1 MSIVHRFAVFLASAA
16 FLLWS
21 TALGADEASW
31 EALRQGG
38 RVVLL
43 RHALAPGTGD
53 PPGFRLE
60 DCRTQRNLSDEG
72 RDQARAIGEA
82 FRRRGIPVD
91 RVFSSRW
98 CRCRETAALAF
109 GVYQAHPALDSFF
122 SNPERER
129 EQTAALRDLL
139 REHHPGP
146 GNLVLVTH
154 QVNITAFT
162 GIVPASGEMVLV
174 KLSPQ
179 GAIESLSR
187 LDPAKP

>member
-1 MSIVHRFAVFLASAA
+1 MSIANRAAVLLASAA
-16 FLLWS
+16 VLLWS
-21 TALGADEASW
+21 PALRADEAAW

-53 PPGFRLE
+53 PPGFRLG
-60 DCRTQRNLSDEG
+60 DCRTQRNLSAEG

-82 FRRRGIPVD
+82 FRRRGIPRD

-109 GVYQAHPALDSFF
+109 GDYQAHPALDSFF
-122 SNPERER
+122 ANPAREG
-129 EQTAALRDLL
+129 EKTAALRQLL
-139 REHHPGP
+139 GEHPPGP

-162 GIVPASGEMVLV
+162 GVVPAPGEMVLV

-179 GAIESLSR
+179 GTIESLFR
-187 LDPAKP
+187 LDPVRP